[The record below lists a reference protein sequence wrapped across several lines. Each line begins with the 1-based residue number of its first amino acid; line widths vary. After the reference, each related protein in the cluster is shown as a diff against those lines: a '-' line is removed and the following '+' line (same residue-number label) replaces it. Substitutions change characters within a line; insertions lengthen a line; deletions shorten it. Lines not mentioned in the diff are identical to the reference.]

1 MSLLYKFPFVRI
13 SLIYIV
19 SLLFIDF
26 EMHSIINYFNLVLGF
41 LLALN
46 VLGII
51 LFKKFSKF
59 GNLWIWGAFCLIILF
74 CTGLINGA
82 LKDERLK
89 KSHWVNKFSS
99 NNKPEVYLLKIIEN
113 PLKKGRWIR
122 TCSIVEGKF
131 CQSQFSSSCGKILV
145 YFPKEELGNK
155 EVKVGDRILVVSEI
169 QGINGPFNPYGFD
182 PKSYYA
188 NLQIYG
194 QIKIRKNGWR
204 WLSEEKSK
212 GVHYWAN
219 LATLYLEDIFNKGGL
234 KGNEFAV
241 ATALVFGLRNDMD
254 SAIVSAFSASGA
266 MHILSVSGMHVG
278 MIFLALEFLL
288 KFMNRTRL
296 LKVFKLLIILITI
309 WIYSIISGLSPSV
322 IRASLMLTFV
332 ILGELIEKK
341 GSPLNTVCLS
351 AFLLVFWDPG
361 LIKNVGFQLSFAA
374 VIGIVLWYKDLFS
387 FFDFKSRVFE
397 WLWSV
402 SAVSLT
408 ATIST
413 LPLCLYYF
421 NQFPNYFLLSNYL
434 VIPISNLVV
443 YLGISLSLLGWNP
456 FCALLLGKALNRTV
470 WFLNSI
476 VFVIQDLPGSLTTGI
491 YLFPWEVV
499 VLYCFLIVFVFWLY
513 RRNYKVFQVLIV
525 LFVLIQLIEIIHCNS
540 KMSKP
545 VVVFYKTND
554 GPIVHFL
561 NKGGEQVIK
570 FGHSDTISRDLLK
583 TMEGVSSRFEIK
595 KAYKSEIRKPLE
607 NPSGWVYLPFA
618 KARVLFVNRS
628 VKVRKPLPLYIDVL
642 FLGKSVWLE
651 GLSNLN
657 RSNVGLVVLEN
668 GMPKK
673 SRSYFQRI
681 FKDQSTRVIDLSE
694 GGYLV
699 YLK

>member
-1 MSLLYKFPFVRI
+1 MSLLYKFTFVRI

-155 EVKVGDRILVVSEI
+155 EVKVGDRILVASEI
-169 QGINGPFNPYGFD
+169 QGIKGPYNPYGFD

-194 QIKIRKNGWR
+194 QIKVRIGHWR
-204 WLSEEKSK
+204 WLSEEKVK
-212 GVHYWAN
+212 GVQYWSN
-219 LATLYLEDIFNKGGL
+219 LASLYLEEVFIKGGL

-254 SAIVSAFSASGA
+254 SEIVSAFSASGA

-288 KFMNRTRL
+288 KFMNRNRL
-296 LKVFKLLIILITI
+296 LKVLKLLLILIAI

-351 AFLLVFWDPG
+351 AFLLIVWDPG
-361 LIKNVGFQLSFAA
+361 LIKNIGFQLSFTA
-374 VIGIVLWYKDLFS
+374 VVGIVLWYKDLFS
-387 FFDFKSRVFE
+387 FFDFKFRIFE

-408 ATIST
+408 ATIAT

-434 VIPISNLVV
+434 VIPISNMVV
-443 YLGISLSLLGWNP
+443 YLGISLSLLGWNSL
-456 FCALLLGKALNRTV
+456 CALLIGKALNWTV

-476 VFVIQDLPGSLTTGI
+476 VFLIQDLPGSLTTGI
-491 YLFPWEVV
+491 YLFTWEVV

-513 RRNYKVFQVLIV
+513 HRNYKVFQVLLV
-525 LFVLIQLIEIIHCNS
+525 LLILVQLIEINHCNLIVR
-540 KMSKP
+540 KP
-545 VVVFYKTND
+545 VLVFYKTND
-554 GPIVHFL
+554 GPMVHFL
-561 NKGGEQVIK
+561 KNGGEQVVK
-570 FGHSDTISRDLLK
+570 FGLDDTISRDLLK
-583 TMEGVSSRFEIK
+583 TVEGVSSRFEINN
-595 KAYKSEIRKPLE
+595 AYKNRIRKPLE
-607 NPSGWVYLPFA
+607 NALGWFYLPFE
-618 KARVLFVNRS
+618 KTRVLFVNGS

-642 FLGKSVWLE
+642 ILGKSVWLE

-657 RSNVGLVVLEN
+657 RSSIGLVVLEN
-668 GMPKK
+668 GMPRKSKK
-673 SRSYFQRI
+673 YFERI
-681 FKDQSTRVIDLSE
+681 FKGKSIRVIDLSE
-694 GGYLV
+694 GGHMV
-699 YLK
+699 YPR